1 MQGVS
6 AFKGLEGPFRF
17 SGGMGPSPPGRRLP
31 SGVRRG
37 RGFSASA
44 NACDAQY
51 FVINAAICNRAS
63 ILIICF
69 NNVFEIHRVTES
81 LIGFSHRATNSI
93 YI

>member
-6 AFKGLEGPFRF
+6 AFKGPKGPFLF
-17 SGGMGPSPPGRRLP
+17 GAMGPSPPGPLP

-63 ILIICF
+63 ILIICS

>member
-6 AFKGLEGPFRF
+6 ALKGLEGLFLFGAHAP
-17 SGGMGPSPPGRRLP
+17 PPGPLP

-63 ILIICF
+63 ILIICS

-81 LIGFSHRATNSI
+81 LIGFSYRATNSI
-93 YI
+93 LI

>member
-6 AFKGLEGPFRF
+6 ALKGLEGPFLF
-17 SGGMGPSPPGRRLP
+17 GGMPPP
-31 SGVRRG
+31 RRG
-37 RGFSASA
+37 RSPRACGAGAAFLHRA

-63 ILIICF
+63 ILIICS

-81 LIGFSHRATNSI
+81 LIGFSYRATNSI
-93 YI
+93 LI